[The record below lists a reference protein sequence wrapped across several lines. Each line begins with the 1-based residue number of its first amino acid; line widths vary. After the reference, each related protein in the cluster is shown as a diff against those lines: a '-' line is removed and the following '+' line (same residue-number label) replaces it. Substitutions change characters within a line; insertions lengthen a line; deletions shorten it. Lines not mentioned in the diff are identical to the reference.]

1 MEDITTK
8 ADIALLVKSFYSKVM
23 ADPLI
28 SHFFTETD
36 FSLEKHLPV
45 ITSFWETILLD
56 VVTYSGNPM
65 LKHIKMNENM
75 PLKVAHFNRWLQ
87 IWEETIRQN
96 FFGERAD
103 EALKR
108 GRNIAQL
115 MDFKINGK
123 QLIR

>member
-1 MEDITTK
+1 MEDIATK
-8 ADIALLVKSFYSKVM
+8 EDIALLVNSFYNKVM

-28 SHFFTETD
+28 NHFFTETD

-56 VVTYSGNPM
+56 VVTYQGNPM
-65 LKHIKMNENM
+65 LKHLRMNENL
-75 PLKVAHFNRWLQ
+75 PIKEAHFERWLQ

-96 FFGERAD
+96 FRGKTAD

-108 GRNIAQL
+108 GKNIAHL

-123 QLIR
+123 RLQ